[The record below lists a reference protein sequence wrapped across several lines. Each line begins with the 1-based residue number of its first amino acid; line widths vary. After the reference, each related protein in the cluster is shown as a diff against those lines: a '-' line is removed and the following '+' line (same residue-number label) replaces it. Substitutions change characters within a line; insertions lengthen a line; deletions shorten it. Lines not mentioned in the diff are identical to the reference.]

1 MTRFLLDANLS
12 SETARYLVSAF
23 GFDVVDLSSLGLGHL
38 DDAAVAAL
46 AVRERR
52 VVVSFD
58 LDWDR
63 IYHQWSRGQLGIII
77 LRIALRIADQ
87 TVESVNRTLDDFFRD
102 DAASIPLEQSLVVI
116 DDRRVRVVTGE

>member
-23 GFDVVDLSSLGLGHL
+23 GFDVVDLPSLGLGHL

-58 LDWDR
+58 LDWGR

-77 LRIALRIADQ
+77 LRIADQ